1 MFRNEWSFLIKKTMK
16 KTFAVVLSGCG
27 VFDGSEI
34 GEAMMTL
41 LAIEEAGCAY
51 QMFAPDKKQMH
62 VVNHLTGQPMAED
75 RNVLTESA
83 RIARGNV
90 KDLKTYD
97 PAAFDG
103 LLFPGGFGAGKNLST
118 FAIDGASMTVDAD
131 VEAAIRK
138 TMAAGKPIGAMCI
151 APVILGRLIPGV
163 KVTVGHDKGTD
174 EALKAMGACPVDVFG
189 PEVVYDEAHNVY
201 TTPCYMLPDA
211 TLGVVAACCRNLMAE
226 ILAR

>member
-1 MFRNEWSFLIKKTMK
+1 
-16 KTFAVVLSGCG
+16 
-27 VFDGSEI
+27 
-34 GEAMMTL
+34 
-41 LAIEEAGCAY
+41 
-51 QMFAPDKKQMH
+51 
-62 VVNHLTGQPMAED
+62 MAEE

-83 RIARGNV
+83 RIARGDV

-103 LLFPGGFGAGKNLST
+103 LLFPGGFGAAKNLSS
-118 FAIDGASMTVDAD
+118 FALDGASMTVDAD
-131 VEAAIRK
+131 VESAIRK

-163 KVTVGHDKGTD
+163 EVTVGHDKGTD

-189 PEVVYDEAHNVY
+189 PEVVYDRKNNVY

-211 TLGVVAACCRNLMAE
+211 TIGVVAACCRNLMAE
-226 ILAR
+226 ILSR